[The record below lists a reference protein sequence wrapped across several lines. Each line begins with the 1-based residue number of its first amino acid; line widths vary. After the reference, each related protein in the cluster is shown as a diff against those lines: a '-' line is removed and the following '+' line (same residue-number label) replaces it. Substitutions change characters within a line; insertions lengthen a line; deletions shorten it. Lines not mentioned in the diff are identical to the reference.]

1 MSFLPALLPH
11 ADGAP
16 AQVGGL
22 AAGRRRIM
30 RRWHRLVAQRRRVA
44 RYTRELEA
52 YSNRELA
59 ELGLD
64 RSDIPAVARGTYR
77 RG

>member
-1 MSFLPALLPH
+1 MPFLYVNDALT
-11 ADGAP
+11 
-16 AQVGGL
+16 QVGL
-22 AAGRRRIM
+22 DASHSSFRRTMM
-30 RRWHRLVAQRRRVA
+30 RRWYRLVAQRRRIA
-44 RYTRELEA
+44 RYTRELQA

>member
-1 MSFLPALLPH
+1 MPFLYVNDAL
-11 ADGAP
+11 
-16 AQVGGL
+16 AQVGFEASRGTV
-22 AAGRRRIM
+22 RRTLM
-30 RRWHRLVAQRRRVA
+30 RRWHRMVAQRRRVA

-59 ELGLD
+59 ELGLH

-77 RG
+77 RS

>member
-1 MSFLPALLPH
+1 MPFLHVNDAL
-11 ADGAP
+11 
-16 AQVGGL
+16 AQVGFD
-22 AAGRRRIM
+22 ATRRAIV
-30 RRWHRLVAQRRRVA
+30 RRWYRSVAQRQRIA
-44 RYTRELEA
+44 RYMRELEA

-64 RSDIPAVARGTYR
+64 RCDIPAVARGTYR

>member
-1 MSFLPALLPH
+1 MPFLHINDAL
-11 ADGAP
+11 
-16 AQVGGL
+16 AQATNL
-22 AAGRRRIM
+22 DASRRTMM
-30 RRWHRLVAQRRRVA
+30 RRWHRMVAQRRRIA

-64 RSDIPAVARGTYR
+64 RSDIPAVARGTYH